1 MYGITETTVHVTYR
15 PIKRGDLEETGSLI
29 GVPIPDLQTYLLDQN
44 MQPVPIGVTGEI
56 YVGGA
61 GLSQGYLNRPDL
73 SAERFVPNPFSA
85 QAGERLYRSGDLA
98 RYLANGEME
107 YLGRRDQQV
116 KIRGFRIELGEIEAL
131 LSEFPGVRQVVVT
144 LRENGEGESGRQVK
158 PASGLS
164 GCGEKIERSG
174 FAQFLEDQAARLYA
188 AGRICVLAR
197 TSTHP

>member
-29 GVPIPDLQTYLLDQN
+29 GVPISDLQTYLLDQN

-61 GLSQGYLNRPDL
+61 GLNQKYLNRPEL

-116 KIRGFRIELGEIEAL
+116 KSAVFG
-131 LSEFPGVRQVVVT
+131 SSWVRS
-144 LRENGEGESGRQVK
+144 RH
-158 PASGLS
+158 
-164 GCGEKIERSG
+164 C
-174 FAQFLEDQAARLYA
+174 
-188 AGRICVLAR
+188 
-197 TSTHP
+197 